1 MENLLSLILLGVVP
15 HPLANYVCF
24 NPSALTISGTY
35 VSEAPLPPLRM
46 RGPHRKELDYNDK
59 DIIDHFI
66 VNSNHSPF
74 TSATFHASY
83 QDVIHFQNESKGNID
98 INCSYIC
105 ETEPQH
111 ISHIL

>member
-15 HPLANYVCF
+15 QPLAQYVCF
-24 NPSALTISGTY
+24 NPSALTLSGTY

-46 RGPHRKELDYNDK
+46 RGAHRKELDYGDK

-66 VNSNHSPF
+66 VNSNHAPF

-83 QDVIHFQNESKGNID
+83 QDVIHFQNESKGNLSFIQSFTRT
-98 INCSYIC
+98 I
-105 ETEPQH
+105 EP
-111 ISHIL
+111 